1 MNILKSV
8 DIENEVRL
16 ALADYFEVYCRPL
29 PETYGLPNLLITAVG
44 GSNDNTI
51 DTFTV
56 RIDSRATT
64 DELAYETLVN
74 ALGVL
79 NEQANNQFGALRA
92 IVQNSLASWGSD
104 PVRPDLKLCT
114 ATVLVVAHQKS
125 AQINPIN

>member
-8 DIENEVRL
+8 DIENEIRL

-92 IVQNSLASWGSD
+92 IVQNSLANWGSD